1 MSDDELKSRWLRR
14 RGKMPA
20 TQSKRGFY
28 TKGKPLFVRAPIAA
42 CEDFCNKRMRCPDQ
56 AGKKGPEIRSFG
68 GNRP

>member
-20 TQSKRGFY
+20 TQGKRGFY

-42 CEDFCNKRMRCPDQ
+42 CEDLCNKRMR
-56 AGKKGPEIRSFG
+56 
-68 GNRP
+68 